1 MKLLID
7 FINTIV
13 YKFKEVLKYCFYDE
27 VGFFDPS
34 IKEIMNY
41 KFVLAT
47 CSMAGKLYNL
57 GIELEHFDII
67 IIDEA
72 GEATE
77 PEALAA
83 FSSLISKE
91 G

>member
-1 MKLLID
+1 
-7 FINTIV
+7 
-13 YKFKEVLKYCFYDE
+13 
-27 VGFFDPS
+27 
-34 IKEIMNY
+34 MNY

>member
-1 MKLLID
+1 
-7 FINTIV
+7 
-13 YKFKEVLKYCFYDE
+13 
-27 VGFFDPS
+27 
-34 IKEIMNY
+34 MNY

-91 G
+91 GQLVITGDPK